1 MYGDLKKSS
10 FMVTRYIYMYF
21 SHKGEIGDYSMCNML
36 GTLCISLQNIKDKW
50 LTVLFWLPKTLTLTL
65 SLNWYKVKVSKV
77 FSHICKSI
85 FVQGQITSTSKFND
99 ALAPLINSTVHGNT
113 L

>member
-85 FVQGQITSTSKFND
+85 FVQGQINHDNSMILEISK
-99 ALAPLINSTVHGNT
+99 I
-113 L
+113 